1 MARVAQSCTINVSG
15 PPAKPESHF
24 PVLFRP
30 AWELPLYSKYPR
42 IILTVAALMVALASA
57 GAGLRALQR
66 GPGRTSGTDAVS
78 LQAAGAYADPAV
90 CAQCHSAIAVTYEK
104 TGMGRSFRKV
114 RSEKDLEA
122 VAPPKPFYHAA
133 SDSFFNMV
141 FRNGTWYQRR
151 WQTGFDGKE
160 TNVDEKRVDYVLGSG
175 NHSRTLLHLTERN
188 TLQQLPLGWYS
199 EKGGFWGMNPGYD
212 RPDYVG
218 SVRPIYYECMFCHNG
233 YPRIPEGAHRDTAQA
248 TYLQPLP
255 EGIDCQRCH
264 GPGQSHVDKASK
276 GASAQVVRAA
286 IINPAR
292 LNPDREME
300 VCLQCH
306 LETSN
311 QKLPHAIVRFARA
324 PFSYMPGQPLADFE
338 VAFDRAPGKNTGF
351 EVAQAGYRFRE
362 SQCFLKSGGLNGESR
377 LRCTSCHNP
386 HDIPRGEEAVSHYN
400 QVCAGCHQP
409 ATLLA
414 TAGINASVHEARAN
428 CVSCHMPR
436 RRTDDA
442 VHVVMTDHFIARR
455 PPEGDL
461 LAEKPERA
469 ENPASSYRGEVVP
482 YYPAKL
488 ASTADNELTVA
499 VAQVR
504 EQSNLAGGLPRLK
517 KAIEQ
522 YRPATPGYYAE
533 LAQGYKA
540 AGNSAAAIAYF
551 EEAVR
556 REPSSAFRLIELADA
571 LMDSQQWNKAEFQ
584 LRGAAALAADDPRA
598 WGRLGWALWQ
608 QDKAKEARA
617 ALEKAVSLDPEI
629 PELHNNLGLL
639 LWGTGDQWEA
649 EREFREALRIQP
661 GVAEW
666 RLNLGRALTTQG
678 RVSEA
683 RYQMDQ
689 SVKLKPDYTEA
700 RIDYARMLGDLN
712 LTREAEAQARAV
724 VDADP
729 RDPVGHELLGSLLAD
744 AGDLIGALPELQTAI
759 RLKPDFWRAQFELG
773 AALARQGDSAGALEH
788 LKIAAQGTDGQAS
801 AAARQA
807 LQQLGK

>member
-1 MARVAQSCTINVSG
+1 MQSNGLIESSG
-15 PPAKPESHF
+15 AAPRN
-24 PVLFRP
+24 PVQSISLVPFRQVL
-30 AWELPLYSKYPR
+30 ELP
-42 IILTVAALMVALASA
+42 ILTVTAFAAALA
-57 GAGLRALQR
+57 G
-66 GPGRTSGTDAVS
+66 AVS
-78 LQAAGAYADPAV
+78 LQAADLYADPAV
-90 CAQCHSAIAVTYEK
+90 CAQCHPAIAATYRK
-104 TGMGRSFRKV
+104 SGMGRSFRKI
-114 RSEKDLEA
+114 RSEKDLDA
-122 VAPPKPFYHAA
+122 AAPVKPFYHAA
-133 SDSFFNMV
+133 SSSFFNIV
-141 FRNGTWYQRR
+141 FHDGAWFQRR

-264 GPGQSHVDKASK
+264 GPGKSHVDKASQ
-276 GASAQVVRAA
+276 GAAAQVVRAA
-286 IINPAR
+286 IVNPAR

-311 QKLPHAIVRFARA
+311 QKLPSAVVRLDRA
-324 PFSYMPGQPLADFE
+324 PFSYVPGQPLADFE
-338 VAFDRAPGKNTGF
+338 VAFDREPGKNTSF

-362 SQCFLKSGGLNGESR
+362 SQCFLKSTGK

-400 QVCAGCHQP
+400 QVCAGCHQ
-409 ATLLA
+409 AITSQQV
-414 TAGINASVHEARAN
+414 TQVSGHKAGAN

-442 VHVVMTDHFIARR
+442 VHVVMTDHLIARR
-455 PPEGDL
+455 PPAGDL

-469 ENPASSYRGEVVP
+469 ETADSSYRGEVVP

-488 ASTADNELTVA
+488 SSTADNELTAA

-504 EQSNLAGGLPRLK
+504 EQSNLAKGLPRLK

-522 YRPATPGYYAE
+522 YRPASPGYYAE

-540 AGNSAAAIAYF
+540 AGNQAEAISYF
-551 EEAVR
+551 EEALR
-556 REPSSAFRLIELADA
+556 REPSSAVRLTALADA
-571 LMDSQQWNKAEFQ
+571 LMDSRQWSKAEVQ
-584 LRGAAALAADDPRA
+584 LRRAVTLAADDPRA

-639 LWGTGDQWEA
+639 LWGTGYQWEG
-649 EREFREALRIQP
+649 ENEFREALRIQP

-666 RLNLGRALTTQG
+666 RLNLGRALATQG

-689 SVKLKPDYTEA
+689 SVNLKPDYTEG
-700 RIDYARMLGDLN
+700 RIVYARLLGDLN
-712 LTREAEAQARAV
+712 LTPEAEAQARAV

-729 RDPVGHELLGSLLAD
+729 RGPLGHELLGSLLAD
-744 AGDLIGALPELQTAI
+744 AGDLTGALPELQTAV

-773 AALARQGDSAGALEH
+773 AVLARQGDSVAAVEH
-788 LKIAAQGTDGQAS
+788 LKIAAQGTDAQAS
-801 AAARQA
+801 GAARQA
-807 LQQLGK
+807 LQQLGQ